1 MGKSIRSKI
10 KRKWRAKKRAEVN
23 GPFEEKLR
31 FEAVW
36 RLQQSIKK
44 QAGITPE
51 SEAGEPSTFGML
63 AGALSGKF
71 VDVAALEAEHAKVK
85 AAEREAEAMAPII
98 AAPVETEAAKALVPL
113 TYGAS
118 VHGIRKPRKEEYINK
133 DPYVNTEKK
142 RFMFNK
148 PAELA
153 KPPTGATLDEPE
165 VLFEKVAGGA
175 FVSRSA
181 LAAGDTRSLLAMG
194 RSPSRPVSLEIT
206 AVVCRQGWMLGRE

>member
-1 MGKSIRSKI
+1 M
-10 KRKWRAKKRAEVN
+10 
-23 GPFEEKLR
+23 
-31 FEAVW
+31 
-36 RLQQSIKK
+36 
-44 QAGITPE
+44 
-51 SEAGEPSTFGML
+51 
-63 AGALSGKF
+63 KF